1 MKMKA
6 TIEVLFDE
14 ETVLGS
20 PTIGKYMVR
29 YFDEYDEEVG
39 GSFHETIQEAHD
51 DVIDYQKTNNEDNSQ

>member
-1 MKMKA
+1 MILKA
-6 TIEVLFDE
+6 TIEILYED

-29 YFDEYDEEVG
+29 YFDEDDEEIG

-51 DVIDYQKTNNEDNSQ
+51 EVVDYQKTNNEDNS

>member
-1 MKMKA
+1 MMMKA
-6 TIEVLFDE
+6 TIEILFDE

-29 YFDEYDEEVG
+29 YFDEEDEEVG

-51 DVIDYQKTNNEDNSQ
+51 EVIDYQKTHNNEDNS

>member
-14 ETVLGS
+14 EAIFGS
-20 PTIGKYMVR
+20 PTICKYMVR
-29 YFDEYDEEVG
+29 YFDEDDEEVG

-51 DVIDYQKTNNEDNSQ
+51 EVIDYQKTNNKDNS